1 MLTELLH
8 DRAALYVAG
17 AMTAP
22 ERENFELILLFHAE
36 VRAQV
41 ARLQRAMA
49 AVSLSRLARLD
60 RPSDALKGRVLAT
73 LMGPAGRMEPEAVVV
88 TSPEGL
94 VEWVNPAFT
103 AMCGYSISEL
113 KGRKPGHLLQG
124 PATDAVSVDRIRTA
138 LRERRACRETLINY
152 HKDGGPYSAD
162 VRIDPVLDD
171 EREPLWFV
179 ARERKL
185 PLAGPGG

>member
-73 LMGPAGRMEPEAVVV
+73 LMGPAGRLEPEAVVV

>member
-17 AMTAP
+17 AMTVP

-36 VRAQV
+36 ARAHV

-49 AVSLSRLARLD
+49 AVAMSRFWGLD
-60 RPSDALKGRVLAT
+60 RPSDALKARVLST
-73 LMGPAGRMEPEAVVV
+73 LLTPAGRVEPEAVVV

-94 VEWVNPAFT
+94 IEWVNPAFT

-124 PATDAVSVDRIRTA
+124 PATDPASVDRIRTA
-138 LRERRACRETLINY
+138 LRERRECRETLINY
-152 HKDGGPYSAD
+152 HKDGSRYCAD
-162 VRIDPVLDD
+162 VRIDPILDD
-171 EREPLWFV
+171 DRDPVWFV
-179 ARERKL
+179 ARERMM
-185 PLAGPGG
+185 PLG